1 MATVAFRPPKPWT
14 LTEKET
20 ITSYHSWKSN
30 LLYHLSI
37 CNEFAPYLEIE
48 WAAQPTAHRGLQN
61 DGETVAAADRKTA
74 VQKAIILE
82 RMLGMIAQYCPPL
95 LKKDVM
101 KSSTSLA
108 WIWKRVRLHFGFVQS
123 EVHFLKMNEIKRQD
137 DERYETLY
145 QRILA
150 HIDDN
155 LLTVASNIQHNGQA
169 VAQDEV
175 MSPTTERLAV
185 FFWLNLIDERL
196 PNYVA
201 RIYAHELSTKSLRD
215 IQPQLSQSMDSL
227 LTGLAAQSDIQVH
240 SVNNSNNGNNRRQSS
255 RGRRSHREEEGES
268 FANQSSFRPTTKSPS
283 KSCSVCKAAGRAHD
297 THDIASCWFLSKF
310 EKLEI
315 AKTLRVSTINS
326 DEEEDFM

>member
-1 MATVAFRPPKPWT
+1 MAMATVAFRPPKPWT
-14 LTEKET
+14 LTENET
-20 ITSYHSWKSN
+20 ITSYHSWHSN

-48 WAAQPTAHRGLQN
+48 WAAQPTANRGLQN

-123 EVHFLKMNEIKRQD
+123 EVHFLKISEIKRKD

-155 LLTVASNIQHNGQA
+155 LLTVASDIQHNGQA
-169 VAQDEV
+169 VAQDEI

-196 PNYVA
+196 SNYVA

-227 LTGLAAQSDIQVH
+227 LAELAAQSEIQVH
-240 SVNNSNNGNNRRQSS
+240 FTRSSRNNRRQSS
-255 RGRRSHREEEGES
+255 IGDSNNRRQSSKRAS
-268 FANQSSFRPTTKSPS
+268 FTNQSS
-283 KSCSVCKAAGRAHD
+283 G
-297 THDIASCWFLSKF
+297 
-310 EKLEI
+310 
-315 AKTLRVSTINS
+315 
-326 DEEEDFM
+326 M